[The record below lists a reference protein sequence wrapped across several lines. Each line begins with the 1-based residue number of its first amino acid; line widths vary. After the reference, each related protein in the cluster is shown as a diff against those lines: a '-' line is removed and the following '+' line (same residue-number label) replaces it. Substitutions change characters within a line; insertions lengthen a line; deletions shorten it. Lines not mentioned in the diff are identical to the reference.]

1 MQRMSKILLNGQD
14 KQGVKKE
21 KSYSPTDSNKTIIAY
36 PRIHDFE
43 SATTTVDH
51 LTLLLL

>member
-1 MQRMSKILLNGQD
+1 MQRMSKILLNGQVNE
-14 KQGVKKE
+14 GVKTE
-21 KSYSPTDSNKTIIAY
+21 KSYSPADSDKTIIAY